1 MTEVTRVPI
10 LPIKKG
16 SIPKLWLGVAVAAL
30 AGAGL
35 AVAAMPSAVQVSV
48 TEAGTGASPTMED
61 VVLVSYVGKLDD
73 GTVFE
78 KSEHAALPLGS
89 MIPGFAEGLMKM
101 KKGGKYTMVIPGDKA
116 YGANPPP
123 QSKIPANANLTF
135 DIELVD
141 FMSRADFESRMQAMQ
156 QMQQMMK
163 DQGGEAAG
171 Q

>member
-35 AVAAMPSAVQVSV
+35 AYAAIPSAVQVTE

-61 VVLVSYVGKLDD
+61 VVLVNYVGKLDD

-78 KSEHAALPLGS
+78 ESEQAALPLAS
-89 MIPGFAEGLMKM
+89 MIPGFAEGMLKM
-101 KKGGKYTMVIPGDKA
+101 KKGGTYKMVIPGEKA

-123 QSKIPANANLTF
+123 QSEIPANANLTF
-135 DIELVD
+135 EIELVD
-141 FMSRADFESRMQAMQ
+141 FMSRADFEARMQAMQ
-156 QMQQMMK
+156 QIQQMMK
-163 DQGGEAAG
+163 EKGGEAPG

>member
-35 AVAAMPSAVQVSV
+35 AYAAIPATVQV
-48 TEAGTGASPTMED
+48 TETEVGTGASPTMED
-61 VVLVSYVGKLDD
+61 VVLVNYVGKLDD

-78 KSEHAALPLGS
+78 ESEQAALPLAS
-89 MIPGFAEGLMKM
+89 MIPGFAEGMMKM
-101 KKGGKYTMVIPGDKA
+101 KKGGKYTMVIPGEKA

-123 QSKIPANANLTF
+123 QSEIPANADLTF

-141 FMSRADFESRMQAMQ
+141 FMSRADFEARMQAMQ

-163 DQGGEAAG
+163 EKGGEAPG